1 MWGEHTA
8 SRWSQEIA
16 SCLLYHIR
24 NCLPPTTKEVIL
36 YSDSCGG
43 QNRNIKMTLMLSY
56 IVQKTE
62 IQEIQQ
68 KFFLPGHS
76 FSTCDQDFGIIERE
90 KKYHPYIFLPD
101 DWCTVVENAKKKQ
114 PKFVIHKMTS
124 DLFFSSKS
132 LEVNITNRKVNVKND
147 KVEWLKVPRL
157 KVQREHPKLLFYTYN
172 CLEDDVFCALDIAK
186 KSRRGRHIRL
196 FPDTLEPLY
205 PEGRK
210 ISKDKVKDL
219 KSLLK
224 FEPPQ
229 LHQFY
234 MSLHGEE
241 EGIPAQS
248 NSDEDSVA

>member
-1 MWGEHTA
+1 
-8 SRWSQEIA
+8 
-16 SCLLYHIR
+16 
-24 NCLPPTTKEVIL
+24 
-36 YSDSCGG
+36 
-43 QNRNIKMTLMLSY
+43 MLSY

-62 IQEIQQ
+62 IREIKQ

-76 FSTCDQDFGIIERE
+76 FSTCDQDFGIIDRE

-101 DWCTVVENAKKKQ
+101 DWCTVVENAKKKE

-147 KVEWLKVPRL
+147 KVEWLKIRRL
-157 KVQREHPKLLFYTYN
+157 KLQREHPKLLFYTYN
-172 CLEDDVFCALDIAK
+172 CLEDVFCALDIAK
-186 KSRRGRHIRL
+186 KSRRGRPIRL

-224 FEPPQ
+224 FVPPQ
-229 LHQFY
+229 HHQFY
-234 MSLHGEE
+234 MSLQGEE